1 MLINTYPTLLFGD
14 LIALSVIDNL
24 AVLLWNILTDL
35 VLYFPAFLV
44 EDNFAFSDKVGDASL
59 LPHRLTLVL
68 VPLGTLLVVL
78 CATLFLMD
86 SFLNVLGDADTLEL
100 GGIVALLVRDLC
112 ALLCDVIH
120 SLAILL
126 IVKRTDHLCDRVMH
140 CLLDN
145 PALLFLS
152 ISTNIFLNIV
162 TVLSSY

>member
-1 MLINTYPTLLFGD
+1 MLINTYPTLLFWD
-14 LIALSVIDNL
+14 LITLSVIDNL

-44 EDNFAFSDKVGDASL
+44 EDNFTFSDKVGHASL

-86 SFLNVLGDADTLEL
+86 SFLNVLGDANTLEL

-126 IVKRTDHLCDRVMH
+126 IVKRTDHLCGRVTH